1 MGLFSTNEL
10 WAMSKNL
17 EEIKEL
23 LKQIEINTR
32 EKKD

>member
-1 MGLFSTNEL
+1 MAIWKSTTEL
-10 WAMSKNL
+10 EL
-17 EEIKEL
+17 LTEIKET